1 MLHWA
6 RSKQSKP
13 EVWLMAQRH
22 RFFTTLFVAAVIV
35 FAGMQAVRPSLGIPA
50 GPQQA
55 IAVPSH
61 IQEILDRRCYACHSD
76 QPRLVWFDQIA
87 PAYWLVAK
95 DVKDAQAHLNF
106 SELGAKP
113 TGVQRAELF
122 EAVNQIQLGAMPL
135 PRYLA
140 AHRGAGVTAEELE
153 ELKTYLAPF
162 AAGGPTAGGGDVVG
176 APSAEPARAAS
187 LSLNGVPFFPEYKN
201 WKLVSTTDRGD
212 NKTLRMIAGND
223 VAMKAV
229 EARATNPWPD
239 GSVFAKIT
247 VASADDG
254 AGHISAG
261 RFVQVEFMVKDARKY
276 AQTKGWGYARYKGDD
291 LKPYGTDAHF
301 DRECVGCHEPMRDN
315 DYVYTTP
322 IPMGDGR

>member
-1 MLHWA
+1 
-6 RSKQSKP
+6 
-13 EVWLMAQRH
+13 MAQR
-22 RFFTTLFVAAVIV
+22 RRVLTTLFVVAVIA
-35 FAGMQAVRPSLGIPA
+35 FAAMQAVRPSLGTPA

-55 IAVPSH
+55 VTVPPH
-61 IQEILDRRCYACHSD
+61 IQEILERRCYACHSD
-76 QPRLVWFDQIA
+76 QPRLAWFDKVA

-95 DVKDAQAHLNF
+95 DVKDARAHVNF
-106 SELGAKP
+106 SELGTKP
-113 TGVQRAELF
+113 ASVQRAELF

-140 AHRGAGVTAEELE
+140 AHRGAGVTAGELAD
-153 ELKTYLAPF
+153 LKAYLAPF
-162 AAGGPTAGGGDVVG
+162 AAEGATAGGGDVV
-176 APSAEPARAAS
+176 AEPSAEPAKAAS
-187 LSLNGVPFFPEYKN
+187 LSLNGVPFFPDYKN
-201 WKLVSTTDRGD
+201 WRLLSTTDRGD

-229 EARATNPWPD
+229 DARATNPWPD

-247 VASADDG
+247 VASVDDG

-261 RFVQVEFMVKDARKY
+261 KFVQVEFMVKDKAKY
-276 AQTKGWGYARYKGDD
+276 AATKGWGYARYKGDD
-291 LKPYGTDAHF
+291 LKPYGADAHF

-322 IPMGDGR
+322 IPMGGGQ

>member
-1 MLHWA
+1 MP
-6 RSKQSKP
+6 RSRRI
-13 EVWLMAQRH
+13 L
-22 RFFTTLFVAAVIV
+22 TTLFVAAVIV
-35 FAGMQAVRPSLGIPA
+35 FVGMQAVRPSLGSPA

-55 IAVPSH
+55 IAVPPH

-76 QPRLVWFDQIA
+76 QPRLVWFDHVA

-95 DVKDAQAHLNF
+95 DVKDARAHLNF

-113 TGVQRAELF
+113 AAVQRAELF

-140 AHRGAGVTAEELE
+140 AHRGAGVTAEELAD
-153 ELKTYLAPF
+153 LKAYLAPF
-162 AAGGPTAGGGDVVG
+162 AAGGPTAGGGDVVA
-176 APSAEPARAAS
+176 APSAEPAKAAS
-187 LSLNGVPFFPEYKN
+187 LSLNGVPFFPDYKS
-201 WKLVSTTDRGD
+201 WRLLSTTDRGD

-247 VASADDG
+247 VASVDDG

-261 RFVQVEFMVKDARKY
+261 KFVQVEFMVKDAKKY
-276 AQTKGWGYARYKGDD
+276 AETKGWGYARYKGDD
-291 LKPYGTDAHF
+291 LKPYGADAHF

-322 IPMGDGR
+322 IPMGGAR

>member
-1 MLHWA
+1 
-6 RSKQSKP
+6 
-13 EVWLMAQRH
+13 MAQR
-22 RFFTTLFVAAVIV
+22 RSFLMTLIVVGIIV
-35 FAGMQAVRPSLGIPA
+35 FAGMQAVRPSLGTPA

-55 IAVPSH
+55 VAVPPH
-61 IQEILDRRCYACHSD
+61 IEAILARRCYACHSD
-76 QPRLVWFDQIA
+76 EPRLVWFDQIA

-95 DVKDAQAHLNF
+95 DVKDARAHLNF

-113 TGVQRAELF
+113 AGVQRAELF

-140 AHRGAGVTAEELE
+140 AHRGAGVTAEELA
-153 ELKTYLAPF
+153 ELKAYLAPF
-162 AAGGPTAGGGDVVG
+162 AAAGPTVEGGDVVAALGPGMG
-176 APSAEPARAAS
+176 AGPAKAAS
-187 LSLNGVPFFPEYKN
+187 LSLNGVPFFPDYKQ
-201 WKLVSTTDRGD
+201 WKLMSTTDRGD

-229 EARATNPWPD
+229 EGRATNPWPD

-247 VASADDG
+247 VAAADDG
-254 AGHISAG
+254 AGHISA
-261 RFVQVEFMVKDARKY
+261 RKFVQVEFMVKDAKKY
-276 AQTKGWGYARYKGDD
+276 ADTKGWGYARYKGDE
-291 LKPYGTDAHF
+291 LKPYGADAHF

-322 IPMGDGR
+322 IPMGGGQ